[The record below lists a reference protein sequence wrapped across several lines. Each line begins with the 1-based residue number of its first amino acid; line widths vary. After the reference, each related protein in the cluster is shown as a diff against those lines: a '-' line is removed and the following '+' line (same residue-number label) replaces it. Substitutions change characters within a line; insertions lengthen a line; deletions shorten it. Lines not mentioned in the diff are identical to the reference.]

1 MLAEFFKIILLLALL
16 ASNSACSSAR
26 SHERF
31 PCSAAKGANC
41 MSLGQIDQMITSG
54 QIKEYTD
61 QAAQPKRCSS
71 ASCGKSKPVKH
82 QSKQK

>member
-1 MLAEFFKIILLLALL
+1 MLAEFFKIILLVAVL

-41 MSLGQIDQMITSG
+41 VSLGQIDQMITSG

-61 QAAQPKRCSS
+61 QAVKPKCCSG
-71 ASCGKSKPVKH
+71 ASCRKFGPAKYKTKH
-82 QSKQK
+82 K